1 MIRRLARGAL
11 LLFFV
16 GCASSPPQPLKS
28 LTHGVYVMGTVL
40 EMTLYGRD
48 AVALESAMQHSVE
61 LAQGLDARMSRYDAS
76 SDVSRLNRLAGGE
89 SLRVD
94 ASVVDIL
101 RRAVAYS
108 VLTRGAFDVTVG
120 PLVAVWMD
128 AAKRDVIPARD
139 QIAAALAHVG
149 RAGILIYPVIP
160 LDRVSLRAGTS
171 VDLGGI
177 AKGYALDR
185 MLPALRAAG
194 VESALLSFGQSS
206 TWALG
211 RPPGAA
217 GWRLL
222 VRAADGGFEGIVTLR
237 DQALSVSGSLA
248 QSSEIGG
255 RRFGHVLDPRSGWP
269 LTERRQGV
277 VVAPTATLAEALST
291 ALVVLGETEGINL
304 VAAQPG
310 CAGMLLDADGR
321 VWATP
326 NWSAVTHYEPIARSL
341 P

>member
-1 MIRRLARGAL
+1 LIRRVARGVVL
-11 LLFFV
+11 LSFI
-16 GCASSPPQPLKS
+16 GCATTAQQPLES
-28 LTHGVYVMGTVL
+28 LTRGVYVMGTVL

-48 AVALESAMQHSVE
+48 AQALESAMQDSIE
-61 LAQGLDARMSRYDAS
+61 LARDLDARMSRYDAS
-76 SDVSRLNRLAGGE
+76 SDVGRLNRAAGGK
-89 SLRVD
+89 SMRVH

-101 RRAVAYS
+101 RRSVEYS

-120 PLVAVWMD
+120 PLVAVWVD
-128 AAKRDVIPARD
+128 AAERDVIPSRD

-149 RAGILIYPVIP
+149 RAGILIYPVAP
-160 LDRVSLRAGTS
+160 TERVSLRAGTS

-185 MLPALRAAG
+185 MLPGLRAAG

-211 RPPGAA
+211 RPPDAP

-222 VRAADGGFEGIVTLR
+222 VRAAGGGFAGIVTLR

-269 LTERRQGV
+269 LTELRQGV
-277 VVAPTATLAEALST
+277 VVAPDATLAEALST
-291 ALVVLGETEGINL
+291 ALVVLGEKEGIEL
-304 VAAQPG
+304 VAAQPD
-310 CAGMLLDADGR
+310 CAGMLLDADGG
-321 VWATP
+321 VWSTP
-326 NWSAVTHYEPIARSL
+326 NWAAVTRYEIL
-341 P
+341 PEHGP